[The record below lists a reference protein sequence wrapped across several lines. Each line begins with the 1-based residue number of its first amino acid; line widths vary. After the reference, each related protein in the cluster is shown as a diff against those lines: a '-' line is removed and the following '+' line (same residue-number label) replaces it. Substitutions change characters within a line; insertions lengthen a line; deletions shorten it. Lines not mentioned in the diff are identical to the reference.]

1 MDNNNME
8 KTYKRLNL
16 WKRLKPEYKKNIKEA
31 NHKYSWKIDSIKDE
45 LKNKFFFTEVKYGIA
60 FDVMTPNKLS
70 FLGDAFNANKSYE

>member
-1 MDNNNME
+1 MDNNNM
-8 KTYKRLNL
+8 KFKRLNL

-70 FLGDAFNANKSYE
+70 FLGDAFNANKGYE